1 MVKLRPKFGY
11 RLTTRKWI
19 NVYEEYILYNV
30 TRGQYDV
37 LFLAHETQFS
47 ISWIKSKKLR
57 FVDSRKYKIQKILAS
72 VLIAGNFN

>member
-1 MVKLRPKFGY
+1 MVKLRPKSGY

-19 NVYEEYILYNV
+19 NFYEEYILYNV

-47 ISWIKSKKLR
+47 ISRIKSKKLR
-57 FVDSRKYKIQKILAS
+57 FIDSRKYKYKKFWL
-72 VLIAGNFN
+72 VC